1 VNIALIG
8 ATGMIGSRILDE
20 AVSRGHEVTAIVR
33 DTAKVAPHERVTAV
47 KADATDAHDIAR
59 AVSGADVVIS
69 AYSPGSG
76 DQNDLSKN
84 AVALIDGLT
93 EARVG
98 RVIVIGG
105 AGSLEVAPGKLLV
118 DTPEFPAMYKAR
130 AQAQSAQLDVLRAS
144 PGVPVFWT
152 FVSPAAI
159 IAPGERTGVF
169 RVGGDKL
176 MTDADGQ
183 SRISAEDFAIA
194 IVDEAEVVTA
204 PNRRISV
211 AY

>member
-1 VNIALIG
+1 MNIALIG
-8 ATGMIGSRILDE
+8 ASGMIGSRILNE
-20 AVSRGHEVTAIVR
+20 AVGRGHDVTAIVR
-33 DTAKVAPHERVTAV
+33 DTARVGPHERVTV
-47 KADATDAHDIAR
+47 VSADATDAHDVAR
-59 AVSGADVVIS
+59 AVAGADVVIS

-76 DQNDLSKN
+76 DQSDLSKN
-84 AVALIDGLT
+84 AYALIDGLT

-105 AGSLEVAPGKLLV
+105 AGSLEVAPGQLLV
-118 DTPEFPAMYKAR
+118 DTPEFPAMYKPRAT
-130 AQAQSAQLDVLRAS
+130 AQAAQLEVLRSS

-176 MTDADGQ
+176 MTDAGGQ

-194 IVDEAEVVTA
+194 IVDEAEVATA
-204 PNRRISV
+204 PNRRMSV
-211 AY
+211 SY